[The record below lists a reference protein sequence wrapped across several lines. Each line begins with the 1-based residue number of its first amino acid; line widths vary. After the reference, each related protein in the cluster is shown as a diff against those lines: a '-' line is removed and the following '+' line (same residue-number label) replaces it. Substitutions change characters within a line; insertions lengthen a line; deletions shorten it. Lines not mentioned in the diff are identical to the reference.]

1 MRLEQFFH
9 GTAPK
14 PSLDQIHNA
23 IFGFN
28 QESTG
33 RKLMDDAKDET
44 VHALLS
50 LPFACH
56 PHSLCICPPSA
67 KNERPC
73 VVCVIA
79 GLQCT
84 GAWFG

>member
-1 MRLEQFFH
+1 MTLFVRLEQFFH

-33 RKLMDDAKDET
+33 RKLMDNAKDET
-44 VHALLS
+44 VHSLSFALRLT
-50 LPFACH
+50 PTVY
-56 PHSLCICPPSA
+56 LCLTFL
-67 KNERPC
+67 R
-73 VVCVIA
+73 
-79 GLQCT
+79 QT
-84 GAWFG
+84 